1 MRKNLLNILLGVII
15 GGIFLWLSLL
25 NIDIE
30 ELREYLGVMSF
41 GWLIPF
47 IFLCFLS
54 FLVRAER
61 WRLLLEPV
69 KPDIKRSVLLNAILL
84 GSLINYAIPRLGE
97 ISRSLYVGK
106 TADMS
111 SSNIFGTVVLERVID
126 VIAIAI
132 MLVFVLLF
140 MVTDRKTLS
149 ALFGPSAVTVV
160 DGLLSPLVIGAFVLA
175 GILSLYLGW
184 KALKFLYRKR
194 AKEIDE
200 GTESKGLFRIVF
212 MFTDGLIS
220 IRKLKK
226 WPLFLLHTVLLWAIY
241 VFLTYIPFLAFNL
254 TESYGLTF
262 SSAFAVM
269 VIATIGVMLPSPGAV
284 GTYHWFVKQSL
295 LVLFAV
301 PAVSGFAYAF
311 ISHIAM
317 FACVVLFLPLTW
329 GYVLFRKG
337 RS

>member
-1 MRKNLLNILLGVII
+1 MRKNLLNILIGVII
-15 GGIFLWLSLL
+15 GGIFLWLSLI
-25 NIDIE
+25 NIDLN
-30 ELREYLGVMSF
+30 ELREYLGIMSF
-41 GWLIPF
+41 GWMIPF
-47 IFLCFLS
+47 VFLCFLS
-54 FLVRAER
+54 FVIRAER
-61 WRLLLEPV
+61 WRLLLEPSKQGV
-69 KPDIKRSVLLNAILL
+69 RRSVLLNGILL

-106 TADMS
+106 SEDMS

-126 VIAIAI
+126 VIAIGL

-140 MVTDRKTLS
+140 VVTDRTTLG
-149 ALFGPSAVTVV
+149 ALFGPSAVQVV
-160 DGLLSPLVIGAFVLA
+160 DGLLSPFIIIAFVVA
-175 GILSLYLGW
+175 GILSLFLAW

-194 AKEIDE
+194 AKEVDK
-200 GTESKGLFRIVF
+200 GQESKGLFRIIF

-226 WPLFLLHTVLLWAIY
+226 WPLFLFHTVLLWVIY
-241 VFLTYIPFLAFNL
+241 IFLTYIPFYAFNL
-254 TESYGLTF
+254 AEDFGLTLQ
-262 SSAFAVM
+262 SAFAVM

-301 PAVSGFAYAF
+301 PAVNGFAYAF

-329 GYVLFRKG
+329 AVSGLRL
-337 RS
+337 RN